1 MSGVQRDPEAWAL
14 GWDLS
19 HNRQERVETMS
30 LMAFKMMMQ
39 SGVLRPGDMAV
50 RRGPGGLPLYA
61 ASQLPE
67 FLNHSL
73 DVMFGPQTDGNCAK
87 SPHEAIR
94 PAAGGRSSA
103 RPEPSPFS
111 LKTIAIWL
119 GLLRADSKP
128 PMPESPPLPN
138 HSAKLEKRVQILES
152 LLKTEHARCQK
163 QAEDLAILRSQLKP
177 IDELQADLVN
187 EREAGRQLVQ
197 WLQEAEQ
204 QLADVQRRHLTLV
217 GGSPRK
223 TSYFS

>member
-1 MSGVQRDPEAWAL
+1 
-14 GWDLS
+14 
-19 HNRQERVETMS
+19 MS

-73 DVMFGPQTDGNCAK
+73 DVMFGSQLDGNCAK
-87 SPHEAIR
+87 SPHEAKR
-94 PAAGGRSSA
+94 PADGGRSST
-103 RPEPSPFS
+103 RPEASPFS
-111 LKTIAIWL
+111 LKTIVTRL
-119 GLLRADSKP
+119 GLLREDNKP

-138 HSAKLEKRVQILES
+138 LTAKLEKRVQILES
-152 LLKTEHARCQK
+152 LLKTEQARCQK
-163 QAEDLAILRSQLKP
+163 QAEELAILRSQLKP

-217 GGSPRK
+217 GGPPRK

>member
-1 MSGVQRDPEAWAL
+1 
-14 GWDLS
+14 
-19 HNRQERVETMS
+19 MS

-61 ASQLPE
+61 TGELPE
-67 FLNHSL
+67 FLNDSL
-73 DVMFGPQTDGNCAK
+73 EVLFGSQSHGNCAK
-87 SPHEAIR
+87 SPHEAKR

-111 LKTIAIWL
+111 LKTLAIRL
-119 GLLRADSKP
+119 GLLREDSKP
-128 PMPESPPLPN
+128 PMPELPPLPN
-138 HSAKLEKRVQILES
+138 PTATLEKRVEILES

-163 QAEDLAILRSQLKP
+163 QAEELAILRSQLKP

-204 QLADVQRRHLTLV
+204 KLADVQRRHLTLV
-217 GGSPRK
+217 GGPPRK
-223 TSYFS
+223 ASYFS